1 MSDSVSIRLRVLP
14 GAHRDEIA
22 GWYGDA
28 VKVRCQAPALDG
40 RANEAVIEFLAS
52 VLGLKRSDVTLA
64 HGLRSRDK
72 VVEIHGLTAG
82 ELYARLGIPAP
93 ASRS

>member
-14 GAHRDEIA
+14 GARRDEIA

-28 VKVRCQAPALDG
+28 VKVRCQAPAIDG
-40 RANEAVIEFLAS
+40 RANEAVTEFLAD
-52 VLGLKRSDVTLA
+52 VLGLRRADVTLV

-72 VVEIHGLTAG
+72 VVEIRGLTAG
-82 ELYARLGIPAP
+82 ELYARLGISAP

>member
-1 MSDSVSIRLRVLP
+1 MSDSLSLRLRVLP
-14 GAHRDEIA
+14 GARRDEIA
-22 GWYGDA
+22 GWYGNA
-28 VKVRCQAPALDG
+28 VRVRCQAPALNG
-40 RANEAVIEFLAS
+40 RANEAVTEFLAD
-52 VLGLKRSDVTLA
+52 VLGLRRADVTLV

-72 VVEIHGLTAG
+72 VVEVRGLTAG